1 MTLIK
6 TSLLNAVAVIIKML
20 TMLGLNKVLAIYVG
34 PSGYAAIG
42 QFQNAIQ
49 MLVTFSGG
57 AVNTGVVK
65 YTAEY
70 QGDSAKQHA
79 VWRTAGTLSLA
90 LGVVISLSVAI
101 FSKPLSNLFLSDTSM
116 HSVLYWLAASL
127 LFFLFNNL
135 FLAVLNGKKEIYKY
149 VFANIVGSV
158 FSVAVTSL
166 MVVEWGI
173 YGALV
178 AVSIH
183 QSLTFFATV
192 LIVLKASW
200 FKFSFFWGRPSCGIS
215 KKLAGFALMALTSA
229 ACIPL
234 SHILLRSHLV
244 NNFGWDAAGYWEA
257 MWRLSSAYLLFI
269 TTTLSLYY
277 LPRLSELNTYA
288 EIKKEVINGYKII
301 LPITAAGAFL
311 IFLCRDLIISLLFT
325 AEFMPMAHLFAW
337 QLFGDVLKIGSW
349 ILAYLM
355 LGKAMT
361 KLFIT
366 SEIAA
371 AVGFYLIAVTLS
383 NFYGLT
389 AVVMAHAITYFIYWI
404 IMGFLIVNRLK
415 KDESRLK

>member
-34 PSGYAAIG
+34 PAGYAAIG

-70 QGDSAKQHA
+70 QDDTAKQHA
-79 VWRTAGTLSLA
+79 VWRTAGTLSMA
-90 LGVVISLSVAI
+90 LGVAI
-101 FSKPLSNLFLSDTSM
+101 ALGIALFSKPLSQFFLPDTSM
-116 HSVLYWLAASL
+116 HSVFYWLAASL

-135 FLAVLNGKKEIYKY
+135 FLAVLNGKKEIAKY
-149 VFANIVGSV
+149 VLANIVGSL
-158 FSVAVTSL
+158 FSVIVTSL

-183 QSLTFFATV
+183 QSLTFFATI
-192 LIVLKASW
+192 LIVYKASW
-200 FKFSFFWGRPSCGIS
+200 FKFSFFWGKPDKDTS

-229 ACIPL
+229 VCIPL
-234 SHILLRSHLV
+234 SHILVRSHLV
-244 NNFGWDAAGYWEA
+244 NHFGWDAAGYWEA
-257 MWRLSSAYLLFI
+257 MWRLSTAYLLFI

-277 LPRLSELNTYA
+277 LPKLSELKTYT
-288 EIKKEVINGYKII
+288 EIKHEVLNGYKII
-301 LPITAAGAFL
+301 LPITALGALL

-325 AEFMPMAHLFAW
+325 KAFLPMASLFAW

-361 KLFIT
+361 KLFIM

-371 AVGFYLIAVTLS
+371 ALGFYLFTVLLS
-383 NFYGLT
+383 PLYGLT
-389 AVVMAHAITYFIYWI
+389 SVVMAHTINYFVYWVV
-404 IMGFLIVNRLK
+404 MAFLIINKLK
-415 KDESRLK
+415 KAERYCA